1 MDDSLFLL
9 LALAFLGAMLFYSS
23 RKRKKAA
30 EALRDGVTQGSYVML
45 TSGIFGKVVKVMEDR
60 IELETAPGQKMLVAI
75 GAVRSIEK
83 EPKAEKPASKPAAK
97 SSSKSKPASKPAAKS
112 SSKSKPAGEPAPKKK

>member
-30 EALRDGVTQGSYVML
+30 ENLRASLAKGSYVML
-45 TSGIFGKVVKVMEDR
+45 TSGIFGKITGVMDTR
-60 IELETAPGQKMLVAI
+60 IELEIAPGAKMIVAI
-75 GAVRSIEK
+75 GAVRSIEEEIK
-83 EPKAEKPASKPAAK
+83 SSKPATKSAPKSSSRATK
-97 SSSKSKPASKPAAKS
+97 SSSKST
-112 SSKSKPAGEPAPKKK
+112 PKKK

>member
-30 EALRDGVTQGSYVML
+30 EALRDAVTQGSYVML
-45 TSGIFGKVVKVMEDR
+45 TSGIFGKVVKVSDDR
-60 IELETAPGQKMLVAI
+60 IELETAPGQKMLVAL
-75 GAVRSIEK
+75 GAVRSIEQ
-83 EPKAEKPASKPAAK
+83 EPKPSKPAGKPAAK
-97 SSSKSKPASKPAAKS
+97 SSSKPSKPAAKPS
-112 SSKSKPAGEPAPKKK
+112 PKKK